1 MKTARQPL
9 VIDVTPVRSEILSPQ
24 EFLRLT
30 EESPHLIQRSRFVV
44 PKVGRPGFGGFEVQY
59 SVPVLKRASTA

>member
-1 MKTARQPL
+1 MKPVRQPL
-9 VIDVTPVRSEILSPQ
+9 VIDVTPVRSEVLSPQ

-30 EESPHLIQRSRFVV
+30 EESPHLIQRSRFVG

-59 SVPVLKRASTA
+59 AVPMLKRASAA